1 MSPPGAR
8 PGVPRS
14 GEVLCSCMFR
24 PGSGWR
30 SSRKALALLRALV
43 AVLLVVVLPVR
54 PAAAC
59 WPQGFAS
66 AHDEGAPTA
75 EAGDGCCDKDG
86 AETEDSSSHDSDCPC
101 PNECP
106 PGCMLACGVVA
117 VLSVTQS
124 PLVAPVALG
133 SQAFEQ
139 VTEPP
144 PGVSI
149 EILHVPRV

>member
-1 MSPPGAR
+1 M
-8 PGVPRS
+8 PRS

-43 AVLLVVVLPVR
+43 AVLLVIVLPVR

-59 WPQGFAS
+59 WPEGFAS
-66 AHDEGAPTA
+66 AHVEGAAAA
-75 EAGDGCCDKDG
+75 EAGDDCCGEKG

-106 PGCMLACGVVA
+106 SGCMLACGVVA
-117 VLSVTQS
+117 ALSVTQS

-133 SQAFEQ
+133 SQVFEQ
-139 VTEPP
+139 LAEPP
-144 PGVSI
+144 PGVTI